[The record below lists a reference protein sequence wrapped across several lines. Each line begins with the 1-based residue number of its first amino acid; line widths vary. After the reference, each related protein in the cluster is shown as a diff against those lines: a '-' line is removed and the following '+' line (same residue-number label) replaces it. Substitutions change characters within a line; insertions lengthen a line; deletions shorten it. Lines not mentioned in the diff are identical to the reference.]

1 VDQPRGVILVE
12 GDSDRIALHGLAAR
26 LGRDLTA
33 ERIDVVAMGGI
44 TNTRT
49 FALRYGPR
57 GLGLPLA
64 GLYDAAEE
72 GKLRR
77 GLTDAGL
84 SVDTDPDGPGALGF
98 YRCTR
103 DLEDELIRSVG
114 VERVEDVIAVAGEAA
129 SLRRLAAMP
138 AQRDWSRAAVL
149 RRFIGTR
156 AGRKARYAA
165 LLVQAVEPER
175 MPAPLAAVLHR
186 F

>member
-1 VDQPRGVILVE
+1 MNEPRGVILVE
-12 GDSDRIALHGLAAR
+12 GDSDRIALLGLAAR

-77 GLTDAGL
+77 GLADAGL
-84 SVDTDPDGPGALGF
+84 APAAEAGGPAALGF

-103 DLEDELIRSVG
+103 DLEDELIRAVG
-114 VERVEDVIAVAGEAA
+114 ADRVQDVIEAAGEAA
-129 SLRRLAAMP
+129 SLRRLAGMP
-138 AQRDWSRAAVL
+138 AQRDWTRVAVL
-149 RRFIGTR
+149 RRFIGTC

-165 LLVQAVEPER
+165 LLVRAVEPDR
-175 MPAPLAAVLHR
+175 VPAPLAAVLHR
-186 F
+186 L